1 MYQMRVSLL
10 CSIDSNNLMN
20 TSITSFVCQ
29 FPAVLDEYKKRLKS
43 DPSLQL
49 KAVCAEMGVKYS
61 RMIDWTSRQ
70 GIFVRKLQAEA
81 RSKKPSSGMSQA
93 FIQFSPSGHRSSC
106 GLRGVSITFPDG
118 VNLTLQDSSGES
130 IISLLTIYRSRLGGA
145 NPCSD

>member
-1 MYQMRVSLL
+1 MMVSLL
-10 CSIDSNNLMN
+10 CSINSNLMN

-29 FPAVLDEYKKRLKS
+29 FPAVLEEYKKRLKS
-43 DPSLQL
+43 DPGLQL

-70 GIFVRKLQAEA
+70 GIFVRTLQAEA
-81 RSKKPSSGMSQA
+81 RGEKPSAGMSQA

-118 VNLTLQDSSGES
+118 VNLTLQESSVES
-130 IISLLTIYRSRLGGA
+130 IVSLLIIYQSRQGGA
-145 NPCSD
+145 KPCSD